1 MQNFKGRKILKT
13 SEKENSISPRISNG
27 FIGAVISAY
36 NRHYNLK
43 LRPDDMWVAITS
55 AFAKYVEENA
65 E

>member
-1 MQNFKGRKILKT
+1 M
-13 SEKENSISPRISNG
+13 SNG
-27 FIGAVISAY
+27 FIGAIISAY